1 MMVFSVDQHEQSSS
15 SKSQAPDIPSEFPP
29 PLPQAVNT
37 NKQCSRCL
45 FTFLIVAISLIVFCC
60 IIMAV
65 MTASVFLKTNDLKD
79 FYMKNKDFEFLF
91 SNNNTDTFNDQNK
104 LERNLLG
111 WLHSTIK
118 KSFFNKKSDG
128 NSNGNIQGSIN
139 FKSKNQECGIP
150 GVQPRILNTR
160 IMNGK
165 EAVPNSWPWA
175 VSIGLEGPRDKVPHA
190 CGGTLINKR
199 IVVTAAHCVIKN
211 SIFTLVGS
219 PVPYTKYNSI
229 EKMMK
234 IVIGVHDRSEM
245 TEKNVYGVESVIMHE
260 RFDPITFKN
269 DIAIIR
275 LDRDVQTSYEIGFV
289 CLGKLNQVQAGDTVY
304 AIGWGY
310 TEISR
315 NQASRYLMQVDLTVQ
330 KKENCLIQY
339 IDIDQFCAGNIFLK
353 KDTCNGDSGGPI
365 LKYINNR
372 WTLVGIVSNGD
383 VSCAG
388 TGIYINVA
396 FFYDWI
402 LRYSRV

>member
-1 MMVFSVDQHEQSSS
+1 MMVFSVDQHESPGSKDQSTNSQTLQTPRIVQS
-15 SKSQAPDIPSEFPP
+15 NKYCSK
-29 PLPQAVNT
+29 
-37 NKQCSRCL
+37 CL
-45 FTFLIVAISLIVFCC
+45 FTFLILSIGFIVLCCVLMAI
-60 IIMAV
+60 
-65 MTASVFLKTNDLKD
+65 MTTSVFIKTSDLNEV
-79 FYMKNKDFEFLF
+79 YSKNKELEFLLT
-91 SNNNTDTFNDQNK
+91 NNNSDVLNDPNK
-104 LERNLLG
+104 LERNVLG
-111 WLHSTIK
+111 WLQNKIR
-118 KSFFNKKSDG
+118 KSFFKNKDNNYNTPNQYMS
-128 NSNGNIQGSIN
+128 NSRPQMP
-139 FKSKNQECGIP
+139 ECGIP
-150 GVQPRILNTR
+150 GIQPRILNTR

-165 EAVPNSWPWA
+165 EALPNSWPWA

-199 IVVTAAHCVIKN
+199 TVITAAHCVIRN

-219 PVPYTKYNSI
+219 PAPYTKYNSI
-229 EKMMK
+229 EKMLR
-234 IVIGVHDRSEM
+234 IYIGLHDRNDIN
-245 TEKNVYGVESVIMHE
+245 EKNVYSVESIIMHE

-269 DIAIIR
+269 DVAIIR
-275 LDRDVQTSYEIGFV
+275 LDRDVQSSYEIGFA
-289 CLGKLNQVQAGDTVY
+289 CLGKLNQVQPGDTVY

-310 TEISR
+310 TEMSR

-339 IDIDQFCAGNIFLK
+339 VDIDQFCAGNIFLK

-383 VSCAG
+383 VSCGG

-402 LRYSRV
+402 LRNSRV